1 MCGLIA
7 YPGSVP
13 EKLALRIRSRAR
25 RRMEF
30 SLDKD
35 VPEVLVLP
43 KRCDDAK
50 VIIEDLPRYKTL
62 RLIQERVK

>member
-1 MCGLIA
+1 
-7 YPGSVP
+7 
-13 EKLALRIRSRAR
+13 
-25 RRMEF
+25 MEF

-50 VIIEDLPRYKTL
+50 VIKEGG
-62 RLIQERVK
+62 